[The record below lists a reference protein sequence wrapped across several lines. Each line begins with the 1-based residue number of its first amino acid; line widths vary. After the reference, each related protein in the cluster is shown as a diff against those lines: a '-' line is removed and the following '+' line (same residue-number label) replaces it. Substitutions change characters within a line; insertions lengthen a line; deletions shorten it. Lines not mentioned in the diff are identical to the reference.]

1 MFGRTRRSTPPSPI
15 VARLACLLVALAL
28 VSLVGIRSQPSA
40 SSAAA
45 ETSWQEGTPITGAP
59 SVTESVAGLMR
70 AQRIAD
76 RSQRPPVHPKPEP
89 DVDSRRSLPENPGS
103 PKVSRLPGGAP
114 SASTALSTP
123 QTVGP

>member
-76 RSQRPPVHPKPEP
+76 RSGRAPVHPRPEP
-89 DVDSRRSLPENPGS
+89 EFDVRESLPQNPAS
-103 PKVSRLPGGAP
+103 PDVSQLPAGIR
-114 SASTALSTP
+114 
-123 QTVGP
+123 